1 MTNHINPPYVPSD
14 SQYLAA
20 IQVILDNRRH
30 AQNVIRFQKLRVF
43 FFVSIALLATIAAA
57 THFKRPSSSDVLGL
71 SAGFASSLLPGLIL
85 LATPIALWPSG
96 SIFPGATSRNATWH
110 LGLGHGEA
118 ASLASIVSIESDA
131 LKKELWQVD
140 IHGLICGCT
149 CILCTFQFVAAGLM
163 ILHP

>member
-1 MTNHINPPYVPSD
+1 MTNQLNPPYVPSD

-57 THFKRPSSSDVLGL
+57 THTKRPSSADAIGL
-71 SAGFASSLLPGLIL
+71 SAALASRVLPGLIL
-85 LATPIALWPSG
+85 LATPIALWPTAST
-96 SIFPGATSRNATWH
+96 FPGTTSRNATWH

-118 ASLASIVSIESDA
+118 ASLASIVAIEHDA
-131 LKKELWQVD
+131 LKRELWQVD
-140 IHGLICGCT
+140 LHGLLCGCC
-149 CILCTFQFVAAGLM
+149 CILSTLQFVAAGWM